1 MIRLFRV
8 GQITQCLDITEIQ
21 KLKGKIVDM
30 VYFSFNLNN
39 FATGVDIRVVDQ
51 QKQTKRH
58 YMFSKL
64 SYQGVS
70 IWLEDFTEPKSKTY
84 MVSFKQD
91 IFLEEDKNQNCVVYP
106 TENFD
111 SFEDC
116 DQDYL
121 ADLLKNETLY
131 PAWATPEDL
140 SKATNI
146 SKGDGFSY
154 KIWKFFYGDI
164 PSPCIDPCTITSVQ
178 SFYTFT
184 EHHTGNVNGW
194 SGLPSLVIDLNP
206 EVVVTRRAYFQITA
220 LTCSCQT
227 WAAALASGL
236 D

>member
-1 MIRLFRV
+1 
-8 GQITQCLDITEIQ
+8 
-21 KLKGKIVDM
+21 
-30 VYFSFNLNN
+30 
-39 FATGVDIRVVDQ
+39 
-51 QKQTKRH
+51 
-58 YMFSKL
+58 MFSKL

-146 SKGDGFSY
+146 SKVEGFGY
-154 KIWKFFYGDI
+154 KIWRFFFGDI
-164 PSPCIDPCTITSVQ
+164 PSPCTITSVQ
-178 SFYTFT
+178 SFYIFT
-184 EHHTGNVNGW
+184 EHHTGNVDGW
-194 SGLPSLVIDLNP
+194 SHLPSLVIDRNS
-206 EVVVTRRAYFQITA
+206 EVVVTRHVFSKYGGVQACIFPNYGLDLF
-220 LTCSCQT
+220 LSDLGSC
-227 WAAALASGL
+227 SGL
-236 D
+236 WLVLSVTQAIETAVMALLAKIRHRFDTPAIISLEN